1 MINTL
6 LRLIALCMLL
16 STHPLVMAHHQ
27 KLGSAQPLVDADWLR
42 QEQAEVV
49 IVDVRDIELYATGHI
64 PGAINLP
71 SEWSFNQAGD
81 KTRIASLNQIRDVF
95 SKAGIKND
103 DYVVLYD
110 DGALKDAAHMF
121 WAMETY
127 GHRNVSVLNGGL
139 YAWLAKGG
147 KLSDQVSTRP
157 PSNYIP
163 SISPHHMST
172 KLTTRLGMENDK
184 VVILD
189 SRTPEEYRG
198 EKSWTARKGHIPG
211 AINIP
216 WDSNLV
222 NLNSKTGAR
231 LLDDDALQAL
241 YQQVGDAKEIIT
253 YCNRGKESTVS
264 YLVLRHMN
272 KSVSVYDGAWLEWST
287 DTNLPVNNPE

>member
-1 MINTL
+1 
-6 LRLIALCMLL
+6 LRHTILRCIALCMLII
-16 STHPLVMAHHQ
+16 THPVVIAHHD
-27 KLGSAQPLVDADWLR
+27 KLGSAKPLVNADWLM

-49 IVDVRDIELYATGHI
+49 IVDVRDIELYATGHL
-64 PGAINLP
+64 PGAINIP

-95 SKAGIKND
+95 SRAGIHND

-110 DGALKDAAHMF
+110 DGSLLDAAHVF

-139 YAWLAKGG
+139 HAWLAQDG
-147 KLSDQVSTRP
+147 KLTEQVEARP

-172 KLTTRLGMENDK
+172 KLTTRLAIETK
-184 VVILD
+184 HIAILD
-189 SRTPEEYRG
+189 SRPPEEYRG
-198 EKSWTARKGHIPG
+198 EESWTKRKGHIPG

-216 WDSNLV
+216 WDRNLS
-222 NLNSKTGAR
+222 NLNSENGAR
-231 LLDDDALQAL
+231 LISDDALQTL
-241 YQQVGDAKEIIT
+241 YQQLDGARQVIT

-272 KSVSVYDGAWLEWST
+272 RAVSVYDGAWLEWAT
-287 DTNLPVNNPE
+287 DSNLPVNRPE